1 MVIHDKI
8 PDEHIRFTSK
18 INGMNNNMLK
28 LEGLKWENNLEG
40 SISNFTYSREP
51 KTYFTYL

>member
-1 MVIHDKI
+1 MIHDKI

>member
-1 MVIHDKI
+1 M
-8 PDEHIRFTSK
+8 PDEHNRFTSK

-28 LEGLKWENNLEG
+28 LEGLKWEKKLAG